1 MTRKFGGPTSQS
13 QPTIATPFVD
23 FVQFL
28 PKKIYIFLR
37 SSKQKNKNVSVSFYK
52 AVGVECGVL
61 PTGPIFA

>member
-28 PKKIYIFLR
+28 PKKNLHFFAFFKTKKLT
-37 SSKQKNKNVSVSFYK
+37 VPMSF
-52 AVGVECGVL
+52 
-61 PTGPIFA
+61 